1 MTATREVTGEK
12 RGPCREWVRWGD
24 QTGWKLCGGGL
35 VWAGWLPRLR
45 RERGTG
51 GGVRS
56 ASLSLRSLGPSQPH
70 LGVQAGASQRPCTP
84 VSLGFCR
91 RIHTLRNKTR
101 PGRGARSVPQK
112 KAELWLS
119 VPSSAEGLQLALCG

>member
-1 MTATREVTGEK
+1 MGRPDGLEALWGRPGVGRAAAKAETGEK
-12 RGPCREWVRWGD
+12 
-24 QTGWKLCGGGL
+24 
-35 VWAGWLPRLR
+35 
-45 RERGTG
+45 GTR

-56 ASLSLRSLGPSQPH
+56 ASLSLCSLGPSQPH
-70 LGVQAGASQRPCTP
+70 LEVQAGASQRPCTP

-112 KAELWLS
+112 KAELGLS
-119 VPSSAEGLQLALCG
+119 VPSSAEGLRLALCG